1 MRKLPLFVLVA
12 LLLLTGCSQHHKEE
26 QESIKNY
33 ESFIDAVLNNG
44 GSVSK
49 IIPFD
54 YTFNVVK
61 QKDNSYQYEV
71 IISNPRVAM
80 YNIQAIAVDPALDSN
95 SNVYP
100 CLGLLGD
107 DATASFNMIPYQ
119 ANGERGF
126 VRKIYLDGVS
136 SEDQFT
142 LQVMVTW
149 KDSSLVNTNRVF
161 FTCNYT
167 QEDGDT
173 ANGKKE
179 TADLGK

>member
-1 MRKLPLFVLVA
+1 MKKGNVFTRA
-12 LLLLTGCSQHHKEE
+12 LTLTLAGSLLLTGCGDAHKEE

-33 ESFIDAVLNNG
+33 ESYVDAVLNNK
-44 GSVSK
+44 GSESK

-54 YTFNVVK
+54 YKLSVFK
-61 QKDNSYQYEV
+61 QKDNSYQYEI

-107 DATASFNMIPYQ
+107 DAKTSFNMIPYQ
-119 ANGERGF
+119 ANGARNF
-126 VRKIYLDGVS
+126 VSKIFLDGI
-136 SEDQFT
+136 SEHDQFT

-149 KDSSLVNTNRVF
+149 KDSKLVNTSRVF
-161 FTCNYT
+161 FTCNYA
-167 QEDGDT
+167 QKDNE
-173 ANGKKE
+173 ANG
-179 TADLGK
+179 